1 MKYSG
6 YKSHWFNP
14 KRLPITRGGP
24 PPDVE
29 CPLQCGYCVSFS
41 DCLDCDLAAVV
52 LGGLESIKGSV
63 IAAFILGFAETAV
76 IYLVPGGGFLR
87 GAVSLSVMV
96 VVLMVR
102 PEGLFG
108 VLFEEERL

>member
-1 MKYSG
+1 MWVLLSKTRLGNAIRSVAQDREIANLMGIDVSRICLIVMGISG
-6 YKSHWFNP
+6 M
-14 KRLPITRGGP
+14 
-24 PPDVE
+24 
-29 CPLQCGYCVSFS
+29 
-41 DCLDCDLAAVV
+41 LAGIA
-52 LGGLESIKGSV
+52 GV